1 MSAYVI
7 TDVEITEASLYRQ
20 FLEQV
25 TATVENHGGRFVVR
39 GGEIDIIEGDWTP
52 KRIAILMFDSTERA
66 KEWLGSPEYATL
78 DDIRTRSSNINMAVV
93 EGV

>member
-25 TATVENHGGRFVVR
+25 TVTVENHGGRFVVR
-39 GGEIDIIEGDWTP
+39 GGGIEVIEGD
-52 KRIAILMFDSTERA
+52 
-66 KEWLGSPEYATL
+66 
-78 DDIRTRSSNINMAVV
+78 
-93 EGV
+93 

>member
-1 MSAYVI
+1 MSAYVVA
-7 TDVEITEASLYRQ
+7 DVEIIDANLYRQ

-52 KRIAILMFDSTERA
+52 KRIAIL
-66 KEWLGSPEYATL
+66 
-78 DDIRTRSSNINMAVV
+78 VV
-93 EGV
+93 RLH

>member
-7 TDVEITEASLYRQ
+7 TDVEITDANLCRQ

-39 GGEIDIIEGDWTP
+39 GGGTDIIEGDWTP
-52 KRIAILMFDSTERA
+52 KRIAILVFDSTERA
-66 KEWLGSPEYATL
+66 KEWLGSPEYAAL
-78 DDIRTRSSNINMAVV
+78 DDIRTRSSSINMVVV
-93 EGV
+93 EGL